1 MSATSNSGL
10 RDAVLRSLGGGSGPV
25 EDGLRDAVLASLGG
39 SYVAGGPGGIPGAKE
54 GLPAQPTPQDPWS
67 MGAPVFDAPEPK
79 FDPQTIKSML
89 AFKQNVKAMGGDI
102 DGKSDAEVFGLM
114 QRFNQTGGNEI
125 TANDQTTTPGDE
137 FGRGLRRGVAY
148 GLPAGLPGVVAMR
161 ENEQVQR
168 APEGFAGFAGQTLG
182 GFAGL
187 LDPGKAPENFAAIA
201 LTGGAGRMLAGPVEA
216 VGKRVSQSLGAEAG
230 ARAVNMIREAVEN
243 AGQGGGMAA
252 LNEIGQ
258 IPADD
263 WTNKPGESVWRVVK
277 AAGVGAAA
285 GGTLGAGF
293 GAARKAVP
301 VPRATLPERVFS
313 GTLDADAAQAA
324 QEGRQAM
331 QDVRG
336 VYSAAPRAGEMDP
349 AVIAAARDADR
360 MAMEQAR
367 ASASAIESIPEPAR
381 EPTPVME
388 IPNGKERQGQGRQE
402 GLLSQEQPA
411 PEAKAPAV
419 DSLSYTD
426 LRKRAAALGVLDG
439 GPKNKA
445 ALIERVTAAEA
456 GSQAEVSPRVDTA
469 STSKAAQASE
479 GPAPTREVPQ
489 TESSRQALD
498 RAASPNPTRQ
508 PWEMTKAD
516 VDALTYD
523 EFLEADRKMGKVYG
537 DLYWRLKNEN
547 VDPADV
553 ELHKRIIAA
562 TDLFHD
568 RSEAF
573 DAERKARQEVAS
585 KKISNG
591 EPWSVTRAAFVSH
604 HKTGS
609 ISESAYEKYATR
621 EGVSFLGKPE
631 KYPEVVGGRDG
642 IEYRTGN
649 AKDTIVAFDK
659 EGPIGWVS
667 NEFGVPGVFV
677 ISDYQRRGVGTEL
690 LDLWMSAKPPNQKIG
705 QMTGSGQSM
714 AGAYHKRLVT
724 RALSEGRPVPPAV
737 LADYPDL
744 VKPKADAGQGAK
756 QPWEMTREEVYGN
769 LTGEEVRAI
778 DRAMTPVEKR
788 ILLER
793 GIDRS
798 TVEKD
803 QASRRGMSGA
813 EYRSIIDDARRQA
826 FYEVDPHASAVRN
839 ALREGRPVPPEVLAD
854 YPDLA
859 ANAKPPTPTESGTT
873 PAGTAATR
881 VEPPKASEKPTT
893 PEAPPATVPP
903 VEPTPTPETRPDAV
917 STPKPPDDIPPRRVV
932 NTPEPGEPEGPIT
945 GIRHAM
951 VDADRERLGINTW
964 DGPEVRTRQA
974 SLDQAIARGINKR
987 ALDIAAS
994 VRAKPRLLNDIELAG
1009 MHHRMYEISKDID
1022 ARVAERDRL
1031 PDGPDKD
1038 SVTTELDRL
1047 GAEFGA
1053 IADVTQK
1060 YGGEDIARTLSYRN
1074 AIIKEDFSIA
1084 RMKYRAEKAKGS
1096 KLTPEES
1103 AKIETMSKQ
1112 LEEANTRIAK
1122 LEADVE
1128 SARAESTVNRH
1139 ASTKRAMP
1147 KEAREKI
1154 IVDLAAKAR
1163 ALIDTGCR

>member
-1 MSATSNSGL
+1 MSATANSGL

-25 EDGLRDAVLASLGG
+25 EDGLRDAVLESLGG

-54 GLPAQPTPQDPWS
+54 GLPVQPTQQDPWS
-67 MGAPVFDAPEPK
+67 MGAPVFDAPDSK
-79 FDPQTIKSML
+79 FDPQTIRAML
-89 AFKQNVKAMGGDI
+89 AFKQNVKATGGDI

-201 LTGGAGRMLAGPVEA
+201 FTGGAGRMLAGPVEM
-216 VGKRVSQSLGAEAG
+216 VGKRVAQSLGAEAG

-243 AGQGGGMAA
+243 AGQGGGIAA

-301 VPRATLPERVFS
+301 VPKATLPERVFS
-313 GTLDADAAQAA
+313 GMLDADAAQAA
-324 QEGRQAM
+324 REGRQAM
-331 QDVRG
+331 RDVRG
-336 VYSAAPRAGEMDP
+336 AYSAAPRAGEMDP
-349 AVIAAARDADR
+349 AVIAAARLAELQ
-360 MAMEQAR
+360 AMEQAR
-367 ASASAIESIPEPAR
+367 ASAAAIGAQEANAAKVELTPEPVSA
-381 EPTPVME
+381 PV
-388 IPNGKERQGQGRQE
+388 
-402 GLLSQEQPA
+402 A
-411 PEAKAPAV
+411 EAKAPAV

-426 LRKRAAALGVLDG
+426 LRKRAAALGVLKS
-439 GPKNKA
+439 GPQNKA

-469 STSKAAQASE
+469 STSKAARASE

-489 TESSRQALD
+489 TESSRQASD
-498 RAASPNPTRQ
+498 RSSPNPTRQ
-508 PWEMTKAD
+508 PWEMTR
-516 VDALTYD
+516 D
-523 EFLEADRKMGKVYG
+523 EYSST
-537 DLYWRLKNEN
+537 
-547 VDPADV
+547 
-553 ELHKRIIAA
+553 A
-562 TDLFHD
+562 TDKTNRED
-568 RSEAF
+568 Y
-573 DAERKARQEVAS
+573 ARA
-585 KKISNG
+585 
-591 EPWSVTRAAFVSH
+591 W
-604 HKTGS
+604 
-609 ISESAYEKYATR
+609 
-621 EGVSFLGKPE
+621 
-631 KYPEVVGGRDG
+631 
-642 IEYRTGN
+642 
-649 AKDTIVAFDK
+649 
-659 EGPIGWVS
+659 
-667 NEFGVPGVFV
+667 
-677 ISDYQRRGVGTEL
+677 
-690 LDLWMSAKPPNQKIG
+690 
-705 QMTGSGQSM
+705 
-714 AGAYHKRLVT
+714 
-724 RALSEGRPVPPAV
+724 
-737 LADYPDL
+737 
-744 VKPKADAGQGAK
+744 
-756 QPWEMTREEVYGN
+756 
-769 LTGEEVRAI
+769 
-778 DRAMTPVEKR
+778 TPVTQRGTPNTIEFVPYSDGKGGVLR
-788 ILLER
+788 WNDER
-793 GIDRS
+793 GIGRGVVAFADGKITELAVQKEWR
-798 TVEKD
+798 
-803 QASRRGMSGA
+803 RRGIATSLYKEAENRGAVESKGSITPAAMSVRHK
-813 EYRSIIDDARRQA
+813 ESVRRA
-826 FYEVDPHASAVRN
+826 IF
-839 ALREGRPVPPEVLAD
+839 EGRPVPPEVLAD

-859 ANAKPPTPTESGTT
+859 ASAKPPTPAESGTT
-873 PAGTAATR
+873 PAGTEATQA
-881 VEPPKASEKPTT
+881 EPPKASAETTT

-903 VEPTPTPETRPDAV
+903 VEPTPTPEVAPKTPDITTPTPETRTDAAP
-917 STPKPPDDIPPRRVV
+917 TPKPPDDIPPRRVV

-974 SLDQAIARGINKR
+974 SLDQALARGINKR

-994 VRAKPRLLNDIELAG
+994 IRAKPRLLNDIELAG
-1009 MHHRMYEISKDID
+1009 MHHRMYEVSKEID
-1022 ARVAERDRL
+1022 AKIAERDRL

-1128 SARAESTVNRH
+1128 SARAESTVKRH